1 MTGLR
6 LNHVRKIAVFRPNAV
21 GDFMYCLPALHA
33 LRHAY
38 REAEIVYLGR
48 EWHRDFLRGR
58 PGPVDR
64 VIVVP
69 PLPGIG
75 IAVEERLRAGG
86 QEQEFIAEMRELSF
100 DIALQMYGGG
110 RYANPLVQRWG
121 ARMTAGMRSA
131 DAAPLD
137 RSIHYGSSV
146 NRRLQLLEVAAL
158 VGARAGL
165 GAEQLAVTARDRVAA
180 ATLVPEQPWRPLVLL
195 QPGATDSRRR
205 WPADRFAAVGDCL
218 AGHGMQV
225 AVNGSADETALV
237 REVVSRMR
245 HPAID
250 LAGRASL
257 PALCGLIERSAL
269 VVSNDTGPLHMALAL
284 GRPCVGVY
292 WFSNLIESAP
302 LWQAQHRAALSLRT
316 CCPVCGVENIRT
328 RCSHEASFVDDVP
341 LDEVAALA
349 LELLHGCQ

>member
-1 MTGLR
+1 MNGPR
-6 LNHVRKIAVFRPNAV
+6 LSHVRKIAVFRPNAV

-38 REAEIVYLGR
+38 REAEIVYLER

-64 VIVVP
+64 VLVVP
-69 PLPGIG
+69 SLPGIG
-75 IAVEERLRAGG
+75 SPGDDRLRAGS
-86 QEQEFIAEMRELSF
+86 QEQEFVAEMHELSF

-110 RYANPLVQRWG
+110 RYANPLLERWG

-137 RSIHYGSSV
+137 RSIHYGGSV

-158 VGARAGL
+158 VGTRAGF
-165 GAEQLAVTARDRVAA
+165 GAEQLAVTARDRLAA
-180 ATLVPEQPWRPLVLL
+180 AALVPEQPWRPLVRL
-195 QPGATDSRRR
+195 QPGATDSRCR
-205 WPADRFAAVGDCL
+205 WAAQRFAAVGDCL
-218 AGHGMQV
+218 AGHGVRV
-225 AVNGSADETALV
+225 AVNGSAEEVALV
-237 REVVSRMR
+237 RDVVAQMR

-257 PALCGLIERSAL
+257 PALCGLIERAAL
-269 VVSNDTGPLHMALAL
+269 VVSNDTGPLHIALAL

-292 WFSNLIESAP
+292 WFTNLIESAP

-316 CCPVCGVENIRT
+316 SCPVCGVENINT
-328 RCSHEASFVDDVP
+328 RCAHEVSFVDDVP

-349 LELLHGCQ
+349 LELLHGCG